1 MKIPDTSFKKT
12 ISSASRQELL
22 EHINLLETLFND
34 SAQMIQVSE
43 AETYSMIYANR
54 PAREYTGHAKQP
66 YQGEH
71 CYSYL
76 MGFDQPCPFCPMKQT
91 SKTSSHISE
100 INNGTQVFAVKV
112 KPFDWNGKRMFA
124 EYAWDITEIRN
135 SEHIFKSQMQT
146 LIQSIPDAHGI
157 FHFDLTEDVCLN
169 IYGSSKVLEG
179 FPAQA
184 DVDSI
189 IRTIA
194 SFVPKP
200 EEQELF
206 FQSFC
211 RNSLIHAYQNG
222 QIQMIRETDS
232 YFDDGSVRHARI
244 TARLIMNP
252 STNHL
257 ECIIYGMDISEEIR
271 EKKEHDLHMNE
282 QLSIFNALARDF
294 LNIFLINSTQGTAR
308 ILKLDGY
315 VTTGLEKGSTHEYPY
330 YKICCQ
336 YINER
341 VHPDDRVRMLDAM
354 KLNTITGKLSQKS
367 EYVGSYKTLIDGQIH
382 YYQFK
387 YIRLEHSGQIIAAFQ
402 NIDAIIASEKE
413 QHQRLSEALAAA
425 EHSSRAKTTFLNN
438 MSHDIRTPLNAII
451 GFTELAA
458 TRLDDKSAVENYLS
472 KIRSSS
478 SYLLSLI
485 NDVLDMSRIESGSVK
500 LESSLFSLPEF
511 FEDLHTLLQRDADSK
526 QLSLLWNTGSI
537 SHHYIISDK
546 LRLNQIFLNILSNS
560 VKYTNPGG
568 RISFDVSELSAS
580 PDGFAVYE
588 FCIRDTGI
596 GMSPDF
602 LEHIYETFS
611 RERSSTVSG
620 VQGTGLGMAI
630 VKKIIDMMS
639 GTIQVKSRPG
649 QGTEFQIR
657 LRLKVGHPATAGSA
671 RIPFSPKSSLS
682 DAVSGKELFSG
693 YRILLVEDN
702 ELNREIAEEILK
714 EAGFILDTAP
724 DGAIAVDIMRHT
736 KPRYY
741 ALILMDIQMPNMDGY
756 EATRQIRSL
765 PNPEIANTPILA
777 VTANA
782 FEEDKL
788 AAEKAGMNGHVAKP
802 LNIHKLIT
810 AIKSVLD
817 SIHK

>member
-1 MKIPDTSFKKT
+1 
-12 ISSASRQELL
+12 
-22 EHINLLETLFND
+22 
-34 SAQMIQVSE
+34 
-43 AETYSMIYANR
+43 
-54 PAREYTGHAKQP
+54 
-66 YQGEH
+66 
-71 CYSYL
+71 
-76 MGFDQPCPFCPMKQT
+76 
-91 SKTSSHISE
+91 
-100 INNGTQVFAVKV
+100 
-112 KPFDWNGKRMFA
+112 
-124 EYAWDITEIRN
+124 
-135 SEHIFKSQMQT
+135 
-146 LIQSIPDAHGI
+146 
-157 FHFDLTEDVCLN
+157 
-169 IYGSSKVLEG
+169 
-179 FPAQA
+179 
-184 DVDSI
+184 
-189 IRTIA
+189 
-194 SFVPKP
+194 
-200 EEQELF
+200 
-206 FQSFC
+206 
-211 RNSLIHAYQNG
+211 
-222 QIQMIRETDS
+222 
-232 YFDDGSVRHARI
+232 
-244 TARLIMNP
+244 
-252 STNHL
+252 
-257 ECIIYGMDISEEIR
+257 
-271 EKKEHDLHMNE
+271 
-282 QLSIFNALARDF
+282 
-294 LNIFLINSTQGTAR
+294 
-308 ILKLDGY
+308 
-315 VTTGLEKGSTHEYPY
+315 
-330 YKICCQ
+330 
-336 YINER
+336 
-341 VHPDDRVRMLDAM
+341 M
-354 KLNTITGKLSQKS
+354 KLNTLTGKLSQKS

-413 QHQRLSEALAAA
+413 QHQRLSEALEAA

-458 TRLDDKSAVENYLS
+458 ARLNDKSAVENYLS

-568 RISFDVSELSAS
+568 RIWFDVSELSAS

-588 FCIRDTGI
+588 FCIQDTGI